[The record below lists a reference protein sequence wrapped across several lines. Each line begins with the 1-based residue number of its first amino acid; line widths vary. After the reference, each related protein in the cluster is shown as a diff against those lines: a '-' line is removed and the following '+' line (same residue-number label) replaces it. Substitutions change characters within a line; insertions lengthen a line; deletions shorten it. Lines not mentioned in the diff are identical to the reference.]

1 MDFTQIQITKETR
14 ERLKGLRLV
23 KRESYDELIN
33 RLINKGEKDV
43 QSI

>member
-23 KRESYDELIN
+23 KRETYDELIN
-33 RLINKGEKDV
+33 RLIKKEENDV
-43 QSI
+43 